1 MSIEAFATPP
11 PISAIPG
18 RDEPVEAEKM
28 VSATREISGRD
39 LERKEEEEEEDLRA
53 VRADLVSLTAEEVFV
68 VAIVRRRRYN

>member
-39 LERKEEEEEEDLRA
+39 LERKEEEEDLRA